1 VDGDGGD
8 EQAVTVIEKKKKRPT
23 QNFSIIPPSMIIL
36 SVDWLLNYRANS
48 HLRQLKRKFIE

>member
-36 SVDWLLNYRANS
+36 SVD
-48 HLRQLKRKFIE
+48 